1 MATREAPRCKG
12 CNAPLLSA
20 FERDQGKCT
29 ACLRSE
35 RMQTVRRVA
44 HAVTGT
50 ELPTPSRLHEDRGE
64 CILDPLGGIGET
76 VDPIKS
82 TRPGG
87 SCIPDLN
94 SDQAN
99 SVLLSFRV
107 SPTLAA
113 KLDAHLERTKQA
125 KSAYLRA
132 ILDDSLQ

>member
-1 MATREAPRCKG
+1 MANREASRCKE
-12 CNAPLLSA
+12 CKAPLLSA
-20 FERDQGKCT
+20 VEQGQGKCT

-35 RMQTVRRVA
+35 RMQTARRVA

-50 ELPTPSRLHEDRGE
+50 EPQTPSSLHGTAGD

-76 VDPIKS
+76 ADPITS